1 MLKLF
6 APFCDSKA
14 FGGSEHY
21 PAREQGQTVGRS
33 LLAGRLRLSV
43 LPARLIATMTAWFP
57 ALAGNPGEGAA
68 RGTTL
73 IAPLTIRPARMDDIH
88 AILALHREAFAD
100 KFGSAFGSAGAERG
114 MAALASAWQRQGA
127 SALRGMFVAEYQQQI
142 IGTTTVRTWEM
153 GGDNSGAAELAF
165 HEELGLFGAARSLF
179 ALSLLDHRIQRGEGF
194 VTDVA
199 VLAPYRRSGVARAL
213 LARAEQEARLRGK
226 RFLGLYVAARNDAA
240 QRLYRSLGFAT
251 VRVRRSLLAW
261 LIFGQGRWYYMRKD
275 LL

>member
-1 MLKLF
+1 
-6 APFCDSKA
+6 
-14 FGGSEHY
+14 
-21 PAREQGQTVGRS
+21 
-33 LLAGRLRLSV
+33 
-43 LPARLIATMTAWFP
+43 MTACSQ
-57 ALAGNPGEGAA
+57 ALAGNPGENVTPAP
-68 RGTTL
+68 TL
-73 IAPLTIRPARMDDIH
+73 LAPLTIRAARMDDIH

-100 KFGSAFGSAGAERG
+100 KFGSAFGACGAERG
-114 MAALASAWQRQGA
+114 VAALASAWQRQGA

-153 GGDNSGAAELAF
+153 SSDDSGAAELAF

-179 ALSLLDHRIQRGEGF
+179 ALSLLDHRIQHGEGF

-240 QRLYRSLGFAT
+240 RRLYGSLGFST
-251 VRVRRSLLAW
+251 IRVRRSFLAW
-261 LIFGQGRWYYMRKD
+261 LIFGQGSWHYMRKD